1 MKTLKT
7 IIFTIIALASF
18 LAMLFFLL
26 CALGALL
33 QSNTGLLVIFSVFV
47 IAFFGVSY
55 LSTNIA
61 KQGYPNPKS
70 KSKTDKHEE
79 SNPLEAS
86 NQETQQDSDKQK
98 IDTLI
103 PKLKDG
109 CNLAYRYSGVEID
122 ELNYDEAIKAAT
134 EKSQQ
139 LTAQLLD
146 EKVVLQHNGIAI
158 GSIAESRRADMLR
171 DWIKNEEPYLD
182 YLENVNTESKRGVA
196 FLAFYR
202 DKRAKLSHRENDV
215 VKLVRFTGYLQQLAI
230 ESRQHGEELS
240 LMEDTDDNGK
250 EYVSVFAGW
259 DEIGRLPAKYANR
272 YMDEGA
278 AGCFFEYDEYD
289 EEKDKNIPFVRIY
302 W

>member
-7 IIFTIIALASF
+7 IIFTIITLASLLAF
-18 LAMLFFLL
+18 LVSLLFAFMALLSFEWMVLAVFLL
-26 CALGALL
+26 ISAVLYGIC
-33 QSNTGLLVIFSVFV
+33 
-47 IAFFGVSY
+47 Y
-55 LSTNIA
+55 LSANIA
-61 KQGYPNPKS
+61 KQGYPDLPDKS
-70 KSKTDKHEE
+70 KATKNKEL
-79 SNPLEAS
+79 NALEAS
-86 NQETQQDSDKQK
+86 NQDTQQDSDKKK
-98 IDTLI
+98 IDILI

-109 CNLAYRYSGVEID
+109 CNLAYHYSRVEID

-134 EKSQQ
+134 EKSWQ

-146 EKVVLQHNGIAI
+146 EKVVLQHNGITI

-171 DWIKNEEPYLD
+171 DWIKNEEPYLV

-202 DKRAKLSHRENDV
+202 DKRAKLSQRENDV

-289 EEKDKNIPFVRIY
+289 EGKDKNIPFVRIY